1 MQSQRDLFAS
11 IIPNSD
17 QQGVATYEATCGTL
31 IELDPDPAFDHSTIG
46 VTDLRYL
53 HLDCT
58 MHYKHVSLLTSHLFA
73 VNHS

>member
-46 VTDLRYL
+46 VTDLSEVPPPGL
-53 HLDCT
+53 HDAL
-58 MHYKHVSLLTSHLFA
+58 
-73 VNHS
+73 